1 MEQKMEVIYEDEQ
14 LLICY
19 KPAGTG
25 DPDQQYCAGGYG
37 SAR

>member
-19 KPAGTG
+19 KPAGLATQTSSIVQE
-25 DPDQQYCAGGYG
+25 DMV
-37 SAR
+37 SR